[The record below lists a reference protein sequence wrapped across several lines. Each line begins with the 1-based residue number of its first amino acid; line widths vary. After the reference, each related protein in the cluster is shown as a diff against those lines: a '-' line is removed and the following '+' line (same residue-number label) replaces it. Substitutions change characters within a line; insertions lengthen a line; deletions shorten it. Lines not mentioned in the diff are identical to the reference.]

1 MKTMQPRSGRPFWRA
16 RGRSPS
22 HHSAASRVREGMA
35 NLPRPGCL
43 VRSSLALLGVMFMPL
58 SIWFLRDVK
67 HRYWSQSLALFI
79 GALVC
84 FYFAFRRDTW
94 LMTALDGLDQ

>member
-1 MKTMQPRSGRPFWRA
+1 MP
-16 RGRSPS
+16 
-22 HHSAASRVREGMA
+22 

-43 VRSSLALLGVMFMPL
+43 VRSSLAFLGVMFMPL
-58 SIWFLRDVK
+58 SIWFLRDAR
-67 HRYWSQSLALFI
+67 HRYWSQSVALFV

>member
-1 MKTMQPRSGRPFWRA
+1 MT
-16 RGRSPS
+16 
-22 HHSAASRVREGMA
+22 

-43 VRSSLALLGVMFMPL
+43 VRSSLSLLGVLFVPL
-58 SIWFLRDVK
+58 AIWFLRDGK
-67 HRYWSQSLALFI
+67 HRYWTQSVALFV

-94 LMTALDGLDQ
+94 LMTALDGLDR